1 MLLGNLHTLGICW
14 WASAGGSPRFP
25 AGRSTAWLV
34 LAALACAAPS
44 PPLAAPAQVA
54 PWLREDPQRCLLLR
68 DLTED
73 METMAQRCAEEFVRE
88 NGYTVSPATD
98 DSTRWVLEI
107 GEGGAWPRVFAS
119 REGTLEDEASSSQCS
134 MRQCLVLFRLRRQS
148 LACAYRA
155 VTMSQ
160 VYTRLKLEPG
170 GIHDVRCG
178 DRRA

>member
-1 MLLGNLHTLGICW
+1 MTALLV
-14 WASAGGSPRFP
+14 AG
-25 AGRSTAWLV
+25 
-34 LAALACAAPS
+34 LACAGPT
-44 PPLAAPAQVA
+44 PAPAPASVA

-98 DSTRWVLEI
+98 DSTRWVLEV

-119 REGTLEDEASSSQCS
+119 REGTLADEATSSQCS
-134 MRQCLVLFRLRRQS
+134 MRQCLVLFRLRRQ
-148 LACAYRA
+148 LLVCAYRA

-160 VYTRLKLEPG
+160 VFTRLKLEPG
-170 GIHDVRCG
+170 GIRDMRCG